1 MSAMQRHKAGSAPGR
16 HHDATRPGPW
26 ATATK
31 HMDRSSGRSG
41 TYSLGAISEPRAS
54 IRVNRPTDGSPW
66 SRETREGT
74 AALLH
79 EWDPPGAPSTVVR
92 ELVIDGPAL
101 ALGSSQPDDHVDHLA
116 AKRHGIDVVRR
127 HSGGGA
133 VLLLPGEHRWLDF
146 WLPAGDPLW
155 SDDVVKA
162 SGWLGDVWA
171 ECLAPHIDTELTVH
185 RGPLESSP
193 WSAAIC
199 FAGRGPGEVFAGSKK
214 LVGVSQRRTREWA
227 RFQTMLHHEWR
238 ADLTQELTASA
249 FTNLPSTPLPDVAVA
264 PMVDVVGAL
273 MAQLRRSDTTA

>member
-1 MSAMQRHKAGSAPGR
+1 
-16 HHDATRPGPW
+16 
-26 ATATK
+26 
-31 HMDRSSGRSG
+31 
-41 TYSLGAISEPRAS
+41 
-54 IRVNRPTDGSPW
+54 VNRPTRGSPW

-79 EWDPPGAPSTVVR
+79 EWDPPGASSTVVR

-101 ALGSSQPDDHVDHLA
+101 ALGSSQPDDHVDRVA

-127 HSGGGA
+127 RSGGGA

-155 SDDVVKA
+155 SDDVVK
-162 SGWLGDVWA
+162 SGDWLGDVWA
-171 ECLAPHIDTELTVH
+171 ACLTPLMDTELTVH
-185 RGPLESSP
+185 RGPLEPTP
-193 WSAAIC
+193 WSASIC
-199 FAGRGPGEVFAGSKK
+199 FAGRGPGEVFAGSQK

-227 RFQTMLHHEWR
+227 RFQTIVHHQWR

-249 FTNLPSTPLPDVAVA
+249 FPDPPSTPLPGVAVA

-273 MAQLRRSDTTA
+273 MAQLRRSETTA